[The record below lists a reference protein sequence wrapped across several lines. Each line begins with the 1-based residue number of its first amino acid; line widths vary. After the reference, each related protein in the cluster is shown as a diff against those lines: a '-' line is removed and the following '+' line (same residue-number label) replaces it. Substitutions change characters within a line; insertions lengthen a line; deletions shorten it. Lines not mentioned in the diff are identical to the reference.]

1 MVTRAFLRTLGVA
14 SLVALS
20 AHADPPPAPAGAP
33 AAPKAAPPAAA
44 AAQKPPA
51 SVAAP
56 APPAPTPPVVLE
68 EEAEPSQPSQPAG
81 AAPFPRLHHAPR
93 AVAPTHT
100 ALEIPA
106 EIDFPHLV
114 RRAVVAYRP
123 LPAFGYPAS
132 SEFSEAE
139 FLRGA
144 PGPYVATIPAE
155 AVRAPGLEY
164 AIELEL
170 VDGRKVPAFASRA
183 APHSVLVSEDLMDV
197 REHAALERLGGRRS
211 VVSTF
216 AEFVSFGPTTT
227 NNGTTVVPDKYY
239 QVEAAYTYRLLRTI
253 DEFTFHTGVMRGIS
267 PVPGTIDPS
276 CATFPTCNDRKV
288 GWYYAAA
295 SVKLRIADLW
305 RIDVKLLTGL
315 TEVKFS
321 GGGGG
326 AVEVGDPYGSKL
338 RIGFESIAIVG
349 TRFFSQVDIQA
360 SPHLRLSPIIE
371 ATDMPHAD
379 RFGVRL
385 IGEALYDVGNGFLV
399 GVRGGYQARDSTSGG
414 PSAGLRLG
422 YAF

>member
-1 MVTRAFLRTLGVA
+1 MVTRAFLRALGAVA
-14 SLVALS
+14 LVALS
-20 AHADPPPAPAGAP
+20 AHAEPAPAPVPAAAVAP
-33 AAPKAAPPAAA
+33 AAQRAAV
-44 AAQKPPA
+44 AQKPAAP
-51 SVAAP
+51 VAAP
-56 APPAPTPPVVLE
+56 APAAPTPPVVLE
-68 EEAEPSQPSQPAG
+68 EEGAEPSQQSQPAG
-81 AAPFPRLHHAPR
+81 AAPSPHLHQAPR
-93 AVAPTHT
+93 AVAPTHL
-100 ALEIPA
+100 ALQIPA

-114 RRAVVAYRP
+114 RRAVVVYRP

-132 SEFSEAE
+132 SAYSEVE

-183 APHSVLVSEDLMDV
+183 TPHSVLVSEDLMDV

-216 AEFVSFGPTTT
+216 AEYVRFGSTPT
-227 NNGTTVVPDKYY
+227 NGGSVTDYFY
-239 QVEAAYTYRLLRTI
+239 RIEGAYTYRLLRTV
-253 DEFTFHTGVMRGIS
+253 DEFSIHAGIVRGQS
-267 PVPGTIDPS
+267 PVPGAIK
-276 CATFPTCNDRKV
+276 ANDYKV
-288 GWYYAAA
+288 GLNYAAP
-295 SVKLRIADLW
+295 SLKLRVADAW
-305 RIDVKLLTGL
+305 RIEAELVTSV
-315 TEVKFS
+315 TEVGFS

-338 RIGFESIAIVG
+338 RIGFESVKTFG

-385 IGEALYDVGNGFLV
+385 IGEVLYDVGNGFMV

-414 PSAGLRLG
+414 PSAGLRVG